1 MKYEFHVGDYV
12 EDVTGR
18 IGYICSF
25 CKCNFCKKRGFYEP
39 HVMYSNGD
47 CDYITVYE
55 YEKGFP
61 SYKRIGQYDFTK
73 KAEDKD
79 NGKIEPLCEEYTKSF
94 PICEVTNMG
103 GYTSECYSFDLGVV
117 GKKINELVDAIN
129 HLEEKVNEMV

>member
-25 CKCNFCKKRGFYEP
+25 CKCKFCKKRGFYEP

-61 SYKRIGQYDFTK
+61 SYKRIGQYEFTEK
-73 KAEDKD
+73 ND
-79 NGKIEPLCEEYTKSF
+79 NKIEPLCEEYTKSF
-94 PICEVTNMG
+94 PICKTTTANND
-103 GYTSECYSFDLGVV
+103 SEWRSIDIGAV
-117 GKKINELVDAIN
+117 GKKINELVEA
-129 HLEEKVNEMV
+129 VNGLRDKND

>member
-61 SYKRIGQYDFTK
+61 SYKRIGQYEFTEK
-73 KAEDKD
+73 ND
-79 NGKIEPLCEEYTKSF
+79 NKIEPLCEEYTKSF

-103 GYTSECYSFDLGVV
+103 YTSECYSFDLGVV
-117 GKKINELVDAIN
+117 GKKINELIEAVN
-129 HLEEKVNEMV
+129 RLEEKG